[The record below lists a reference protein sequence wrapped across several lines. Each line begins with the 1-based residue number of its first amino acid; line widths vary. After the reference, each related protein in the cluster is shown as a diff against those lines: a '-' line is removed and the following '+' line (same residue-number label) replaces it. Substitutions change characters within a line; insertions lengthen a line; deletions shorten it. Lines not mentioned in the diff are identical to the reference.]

1 MTKIPLK
8 SKKFKAVY
16 EGCSCPF
23 VFLNTIKNH
32 LYPWDQEKNKASMK
46 GNYHPFHRGFF
57 FYFKIHGGHFGL
69 FTLNNRFLNSKS
81 ISLALFA
88 PTRGRC

>member
-23 VFLNTIKNH
+23 VFLNTIK
-32 LYPWDQEKNKASMK
+32 
-46 GNYHPFHRGFF
+46 
-57 FYFKIHGGHFGL
+57 
-69 FTLNNRFLNSKS
+69 KS
-81 ISLALFA
+81 SLPLES
-88 PTRGRC
+88 RKK